1 LNPSQRHI
9 FKTWIA
15 AILWLILITLESSSL
30 GSAANTSRFLYPLL
44 HFLIGL
50 DPMRFLVWHVYI
62 RKTGHFVGYFMLSLL
77 LFRAWRAT
85 LAHSAALGWSI
96 VWAGIA
102 LSMSALVA
110 SLDEW
115 HQTYLASRTGTIDDV
130 FLDSCAALTAQLVIY
145 LVLRNRQPI
154 SSREMAENS

>member
-1 LNPSQRHI
+1 LNPSQTHI
-9 FKTWIA
+9 LKTWIA

-50 DPMRFLVWHVYI
+50 DPIRFLIWHVYI

-85 LAHSAALGWSI
+85 LAQSRAFAWSI
-96 VWAGIA
+96 AWAGIA
-102 LSMSALVA
+102 LSMTALVA

-115 HQTYLASRTGTIDDV
+115 HQSYLPSRTGTVEDV
-130 FLDSCAALTAQLVIY
+130 FLDSFAALSAQFVIY
-145 LVLRNRQPI
+145 LLLRNRQPL
-154 SSREMAENS
+154 SRKEVVEGS

>member
-1 LNPSQRHI
+1 LTPSQNHI
-9 FKTWIA
+9 LKTWIA
-15 AILWLILITLESSSL
+15 AILWLILIALESSSL

-50 DPMRFLVWHVYI
+50 DPIRFLVWHVYI

-85 LAHSAALGWSI
+85 FAQRGARGWSTLW
-96 VWAGIA
+96 VGIA
-102 LSMSALVA
+102 LSMTALVA

-115 HQTYLASRTGTIDDV
+115 HQSYLPSRTGTIKDV
-130 FLDSCAALTAQLVIY
+130 FLDIFAALTAQLVIY
-145 LVLRNRQPI
+145 LVLRHRQPI
-154 SSREMAENS
+154 SSGGIAENS